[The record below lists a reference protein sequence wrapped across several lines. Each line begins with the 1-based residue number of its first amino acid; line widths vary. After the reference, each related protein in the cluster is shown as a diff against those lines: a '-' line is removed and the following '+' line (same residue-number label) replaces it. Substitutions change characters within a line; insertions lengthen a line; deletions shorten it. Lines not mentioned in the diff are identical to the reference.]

1 MFKIMGKLSNPKRKD
16 YFALK
21 YRRESGN
28 GLTSFSEHKKIT
40 EMGNKSQ
47 IFATRE
53 DLRQEAGRLDL
64 KISETKGDLIKE
76 IDNLNV
82 NLNMQ
87 MANLSVDLNKQIAN
101 LSVDINKQITNLV
114 KWVVGFGIT
123 IVLTLISLFLNK

>member
-1 MFKIMGKLSNPKRKD
+1 MGRISSANRND
-16 YFALK
+16 YFAVK
-21 YRRESGN
+21 CKRESGK
-28 GLTSFSEHKKIT
+28 GFLTSFGEQKNT

-64 KISETKGDLIKE
+64 KLSETKADLIKE

-82 NLNMQ
+82 DLNMQ

-123 IVLTLISLFLNK
+123 IVLTLFSHFLDK